1 MDLNKYK
8 AFLSV
13 ADSGSFTAAG
23 RILGYSPAVKVF
35 IKHMKQC
42 LDQQEKKQAGLAFL
56 YGQEHNESRK
66 TTGE

>member
-23 RILGYSPAVKVF
+23 RILGYSSAVKVF
-35 IKHMKQC
+35 IKRIKQC
-42 LDQQEKKQAGLAFL
+42 LDQQEKK
-56 YGQEHNESRK
+56 
-66 TTGE
+66 